1 MLNRRDFIMVIGA
14 TGALSACM
22 GGPPKSSTVTV
33 TATGQAGMNAAAGGG
48 ERPVTLLILRLKDV
62 GKFNSADIFA
72 LQSDPSGALGADLV
86 GSEQM
91 TVAPGA
97 SASKTVAFPP
107 EATFLGLVALFREPD
122 GRTWRRS
129 VPIRPES
136 TVTAN
141 VVLGRGGMAL
151 ALA

>member
-107 EATFLGLVALFREPD
+107 EATFLGLVALFREPG